1 MPKFKTI
8 FQKYVAQPIRKARK
22 ALATAGM
29 ALGALLAGSGFAS
42 AAPNTGNTDIDTIL
56 TEFESGFE
64 VAKSGFTYLAI
75 AAVSVTL
82 LVVAFFWLR
91 GKFKQAVSGA

>member
-1 MPKFKTI
+1 MKNIFNKF
-8 FQKYVAQPIRKARK
+8 VVQPLKKAKK
-22 ALATAGM
+22 AVATAGM
-29 ALGALLAGSGFAS
+29 ALGALVAGSQFAS

-56 TEFESGFE
+56 TEFEGGFST
-64 VAKSGFTYLAI
+64 VKTAFVYLAI

-82 LVVAFFWLR
+82 IVVAFFWIR